1 MLRKINNA
9 WRNRIK
15 EKKINMNLG
24 IFNRLK
30 HPIQSLSEYDQF
42 KVRIWQNL
50 KVVEKLSPE

>member
-1 MLRKINNA
+1 
-9 WRNRIK
+9 
-15 EKKINMNLG
+15 MNLG